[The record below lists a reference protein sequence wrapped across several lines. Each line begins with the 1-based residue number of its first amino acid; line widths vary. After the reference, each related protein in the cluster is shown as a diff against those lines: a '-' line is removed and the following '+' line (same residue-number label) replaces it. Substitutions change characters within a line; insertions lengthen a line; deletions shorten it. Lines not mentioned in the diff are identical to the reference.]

1 MAFNDNILDSEAMRD
16 DTHYQPNVADY
27 TVTGM
32 TRFGHHVIDS
42 IVMIVV
48 ILVIMY
54 ALDVIG
60 IISFGGQLEN
70 INILTYLL
78 YIFYYPIMEFSL
90 GKTVGKM
97 LTKSTVVREDG
108 GRITLGQAFGR
119 SLCRLIPFDAFS
131 FLGSTA
137 VGWHDSI
144 SKTRVVKDVFLEHN
158 SEYDR
163 YGF

>member
-1 MAFNDNILDSEAMRD
+1 
-16 DTHYQPNVADY
+16 
-27 TVTGM
+27 
-32 TRFGHHVIDS
+32 
-42 IVMIVV
+42 
-48 ILVIMY
+48 
-54 ALDVIG
+54 
-60 IISFGGQLEN
+60 
-70 INILTYLL
+70 
-78 YIFYYPIMEFSL
+78 MEFSL